1 MEKDVLPNETNI
13 YIMNFMRFKIL
24 FILPLLLVSGCDN
37 NKNTIYLERNS
48 LLENALVTIEDDLTL
63 FTKSADNDLLIKLSE
78 TKQDYVVYTYSENCS
93 FCASF
98 LPILKN
104 YLLETHHLIYS
115 YNATSNNLT
124 ALNEALP
131 DVYSIL
137 GTPNMSFF
145 KDGQKISELASSRFQ
160 NAHNFKI
167 AFESYISISNIEE
180 VYDYNFTLN
189 LLNKEDIIVY
199 FYEDENSYEFYKHYF
214 YPDLSSLTNIDS
226 YRVDLSRFS
235 ENEKETLENSFNLPL
250 TSGLIYL
257 KTSKIKKFITRDEL
271 DYLTQYEEIISN
283 LSGD

>member
-1 MEKDVLPNETNI
+1 
-13 YIMNFMRFKIL
+13 MRFRIL
-24 FILPLLLVSGCDN
+24 LIFPLLLLSGCN
-37 NKNTIYLERNS
+37 NNVNTIYLERNS
-48 LLENALVTIEDDLTL
+48 LLENNLVTVEDDITL

-93 FCASF
+93 FCVSF

-131 DVYSIL
+131 DVYSVL

-167 AFESYISISNIEE
+167 AFESYISLSNIEE
-180 VYDYNFTLN
+180 VYDYNLV
-189 LLNKEDIIVY
+189 LSILNKTNIIVY
-199 FYEDENSYEFYKHYF
+199 FYEDENSYEFYKEHF
-214 YPDLSSLTNIDS
+214 YIDFSSITNIDS
-226 YRVDLSRFS
+226 YRIDLARFN
-235 ENEKETLENSFNLPL
+235 EKEKETLANNLNLPIA
-250 TSGLIYL
+250 SGLIYL
-257 KTSKIKKFITRDEL
+257 KTLDVEKYIEKDEL
-271 DYLTQYEEIISN
+271 DYLKKYEEIISN
-283 LSGD
+283 LSND